1 LLNDLEQYAN
11 LKEAFD
17 KLSKEVDRMRIE
29 ISLLQE
35 KKQRIKE
42 KGHIIYSKLIK
53 RKKMMRQLSE
63 RVAKA
68 ATAFNLPSAIFSTD
82 TKITMLSNIIHQK
95 SEEKEK
101 LLQLKEKGIIEME
114 RPFYDWYDY
123 FEIPT
128 EMSVWNKRY
137 RI

>member
-1 LLNDLEQYAN
+1 MLNDLEQYAN

-68 ATAFNLPSAIFSTD
+68 AAAFNLPSAMFSTD
-82 TKITMLSNIIHQK
+82 TKITMLSSIIHQK

-101 LLQLKEKGIIEME
+101 LLQLKEQGIIEME
-114 RPFYDWYDY
+114 RPFYDWYNY
-123 FEIPT
+123 VEVPT
-128 EMSVWNKRY
+128 EMSVWNKKY

>member
-17 KLSKEVDRMRIE
+17 KLSKEVDCMRIE

-68 ATAFNLPSAIFSTD
+68 ATALNLSSAMFSTD
-82 TKITMLSNIIHQK
+82 TKITMLSSIIHQK

-101 LLQLKEKGIIEME
+101 LLQLKEQGIIEME

-123 FEIPT
+123 VEIPT
-128 EMSVWNKRY
+128 EMSVWSKEY